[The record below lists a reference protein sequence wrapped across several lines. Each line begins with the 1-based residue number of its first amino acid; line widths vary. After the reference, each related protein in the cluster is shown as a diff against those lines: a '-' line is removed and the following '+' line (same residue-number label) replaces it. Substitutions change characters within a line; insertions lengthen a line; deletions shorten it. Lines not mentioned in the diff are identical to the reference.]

1 MCVAPEG
8 NERPGLSVAEAYRGM
23 RRQAQANLLAQIAS
37 LPSVTNYDTA
47 LQVIRMFR
55 EYLLTESMQG
65 DGDWDPQLAQRLN
78 AALAMALT
86 AIAGAIEARDLEAAL
101 DFR

>member
-1 MCVAPEG
+1 
-8 NERPGLSVAEAYRGM
+8 M
-23 RRQAQANLLAQIAS
+23 RRQAQANLLAQIAA
-37 LPSVTNYDTA
+37 LAPVTNYDTA

-55 EYLLTESMQG
+55 EYLLTESMQR

-86 AIAGAIEARDLEAAL
+86 AIASAIEARDLEAAL